1 MASLFLSKRW
11 SCGKGQRGTQIPNL
25 SVDQLSLF
33 IIIFDSSAKSEKPQI
48 FTTQLKH
55 ETEEEYPYAGPMPIQ
70 YTCVHTM
77 KHVVNFIH
85 TIKHVV
91 NYIYTKTR
99 STLYIHN

>member
-1 MASLFLSKRW
+1 MFLSKRW

-55 ETEEEYPYAGPMPIQ
+55 ETEEEYPYAAHA
-70 YTCVHTM
+70 YT
-77 KHVVNFIH
+77 
-85 TIKHVV
+85 
-91 NYIYTKTR
+91 IYMRTYNETCSKFYTYNKTR
-99 STLYIHN
+99 SKLYIH